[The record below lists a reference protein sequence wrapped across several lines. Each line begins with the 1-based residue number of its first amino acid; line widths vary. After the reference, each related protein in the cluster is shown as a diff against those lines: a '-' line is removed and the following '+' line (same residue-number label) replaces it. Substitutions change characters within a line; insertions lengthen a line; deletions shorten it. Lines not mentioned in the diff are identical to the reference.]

1 MDIAHQGERE
11 HTIRKAERPHK
22 ERELKK
28 KR

>member
-11 HTIRKAERPHK
+11 HTIGKAERPHE

-28 KR
+28 NR